1 MWGSEEDEGQT
12 LAALAKLRTAGRR
25 QRGTTLHVLVK
36 CAVHYCSE
44 C

>member
-25 QRGTTLHVLVK
+25 QRGTTLHVPSMSS
-36 CAVHYCSE
+36 VHYTAI
-44 C
+44 